1 MCVGW
6 AKYLNVANKA
16 VGEYFYNVLGWNVE
30 VKEGSFLSKMEN
42 PEAWSQ
48 I

>member
-1 MCVGW
+1 MFVHMGVGW

-16 VGEYFYNVLGWNVE
+16 VGEYFYNVLGWN
-30 VKEGSFLSKMEN
+30 EGSFLSKMEN